1 MESLRRSI
9 LLLKADAQ
17 GGGRATLKLMASH
30 GGITADLRAE
40 GLPEGQYALYLF
52 DKSGKAHRADE
63 LKENELSA
71 TLSAP
76 ALADIAGA
84 AVICQRTGAFVLKST
99 GMDWEQAATQFRLS
113 RIASQ
118 PAPRPPK
125 AVPKMPEYTE
135 SKAFESTPQE
145 TEKSEQSAASPEIPL
160 PEPQPLD
167 DPDAC
172 GTCPHVIRQ
181 DKINPFPSAFPQSEW
196 VRISYPGPAGW
207 WHYIS
212 GKIYR
217 GDTLIAKVLGV
228 PGEYGMAPPI
238 WLEGFGTYMRCSSS
252 DAHGYWLMFQDAQTG
267 EVLDMGLSP
276 HGG

>member
-1 MESLRRSI
+1 MESIRRSI

-17 GGGRATLKLMASH
+17 KEGRATLKLVSH
-30 GGITADLRAE
+30 EGGIAAE
-40 GLPEGQYALYLF
+40 LQAQALPEGKYVLYIF
-52 DKSGKAHRADE
+52 DKDGKKHSAGEVVKGR
-63 LKENELSA
+63 LRA

-76 ALADIAGA
+76 ALSDIAGA
-84 AVICQRTGAFVLKST
+84 AVADEHAGSFVLKST

-113 RIASQ
+113 RIEKKSTPRPPRPQPAVSDTASQ
-118 PAPRPPK
+118 PQKSAPSV
-125 AVPKMPEYTE
+125 AEA
-135 SKAFESTPQE
+135 SKQPTAAA
-145 TEKSEQSAASPEIPL
+145 EKPL
-160 PEPQPLD
+160 PEPPALAE
-167 DPDAC
+167 PDTC

-181 DKINPFPSAFPQSEW
+181 DKINPFPDAFPHSEW